1 MPVRHTTLIRPAY
14 IAVALVAIVVSIA
27 LTLPQEA
34 RAQSDETFQPL
45 FNREVGPFSVGMSW
59 VPPSP
64 QVGIINIGVK
74 PAMLSDGSPVT
85 DARITLVA
93 ESEPDHPEFEV
104 VAVNTPNDP
113 EVYRANLKFEEAGN
127 WVVQVKIDSPT
138 VGQADFRSPLV
149 ILPAPIEPGVGGAWV
164 FLGIFLV
171 LAAGSVYIIMAIRKS
186 QAARRMRLE
195 GRL

>member
-1 MPVRHTTLIRPAY
+1 MPVRHTTLIRPAC
-14 IAVALVAIVVSIA
+14 IAFALAAIVVSIA

-34 RAQSDETFQPL
+34 RAQSNETFQPL
-45 FNREVGPFSVGMSW
+45 FNREVGPFDVAMSW

-64 QVGIINIGVK
+64 QVGIINIGVR

-171 LAAGSVYIIMAIRKS
+171 LTAGSVYIIMAIRKS

>member
-1 MPVRHTTLIRPAY
+1 MPVRHTTLIRPAC
-14 IAVALVAIVVSIA
+14 IAFALAAIVVSIA
-27 LTLPQEA
+27 LPLPQVA
-34 RAQSDETFQPL
+34 RAQSDERFQPL
-45 FNREVGPFSVGMSW
+45 FNREVGPFNVGMSW

-171 LAAGSVYIIMAIRKS
+171 LTAGSVYIIMAIRKS